1 MLVSPEFLGSIP
13 SLSASSEPFKCE
25 ALAFGAGEGSSA
37 WREPTANSKTTRL
50 ANMIDAF
57 AKKMVN
63 QVLICV
69 TLIAPLDLYVSGEF
83 DGDRRPCRTPLLA
96 GLWQF

>member
-1 MLVSPEFLGSIP
+1 
-13 SLSASSEPFKCE
+13 
-25 ALAFGAGEGSSA
+25 
-37 WREPTANSKTTRL
+37 
-50 ANMIDAF
+50 MIDAF